1 MESVPIKYED
11 NTKKYSIYDLDFGGR
26 KLIRVNGQMPM
37 FSSPRVGFRGIWRS
51 MKLRGGTGIFFLEDC
66 HWFSPTCQT
75 ARYGSGSYAATTTYN
90 SDGSVKM
97 LIQP

>member
-1 MESVPIKYED
+1 MEI
-11 NTKKYSIYDLDFGGR
+11 NL
-26 KLIRVNGQMPM
+26 
-37 FSSPRVGFRGIWRS
+37 
-51 MKLRGGTGIFFLEDC
+51 KLRGGTGIFSGRLPLVFTNM
-66 HWFSPTCQT
+66 PT